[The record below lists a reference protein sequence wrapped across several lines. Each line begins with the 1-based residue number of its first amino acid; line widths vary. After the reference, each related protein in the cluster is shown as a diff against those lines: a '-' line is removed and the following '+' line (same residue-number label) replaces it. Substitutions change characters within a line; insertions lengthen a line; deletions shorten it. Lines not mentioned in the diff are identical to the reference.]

1 MTPSVSF
8 DLESFQSLLSRLIFT
23 PLIEKN
29 HSLVTDVTEFQRIL
43 KQESKKDH
51 YSLLGIETYSRNFWY
66 KHLSNL
72 QSSLP
77 LFANFL
83 GLWEFNKFALKH
95 FSDETSSVRDLGH
108 IPESFF
114 NELKKHIDLNFK
126 SERHLLLEQSLNLD
140 LAWHELFR
148 VQSIESERLEIVPSE
163 NTVFKLKDKFRI
175 LQDSFGLWDL
185 RVEIKSILD
194 HGRSPHED
202 LKISQKAPAKR
213 SSTSYILM
221 KSQGPTVDWI
231 LLDALRGD
239 FLSQLNGN
247 SLAQAVDNFNA
258 QLTPDER
265 ILAERNIHSWVRSS
279 LEQNLWDFVV

>member
-8 DLESFQSLLSRLIFT
+8 DLEAFQSLLSRLIFT

-29 HSLVTDVTEFQRIL
+29 HSFVTDVTEFQRIL
-43 KQESKKDH
+43 NKESKKDN

-83 GLWEFNKFALKH
+83 GLWEFNKFALKN
-95 FSDETSSVRDLGH
+95 FTDQTSSVRDLGH

-114 NELKKHIDLNFK
+114 NGLKKHIDLNFK

-148 VQSIESERLEIVPSE
+148 IQSIESERLAIVPSE
-163 NTVFKLKDKFRI
+163 YTVFKLKDKFRI

-185 RVEIKSILD
+185 RIEIKSILD

-231 LLDALRGD
+231 LLDPLRGD